1 MEHFYSDNLKSKMMM
16 NEKTLLMLYLRMKTR
31 KKPSTTSDQSFNRFL
46 KVVGVGVVHEIFL
59 NFTQIKFAD

>member
-16 NEKTLLMLYLRMKTR
+16 NKTLLMLYLRLKTR
-31 KKPSTTSDQSFNRFL
+31 KKPSTSDQSFNRFL

-59 NFTQIKFAD
+59 NFTQIKFVD